1 MSPLTIFS
9 QILDLL
15 PYSMLLWTILLWPG
29 FTGCCRK
36 EKRPVINSAEQ
47 KTANEATKA
56 SKVEGNSTESLEKS
70 SNKVSKQ
77 VTVPGIVSS
86 PNAKSG
92 EGTRNNPI
100 VMPTQLSSLPYESI
114 TSQNNKDS
122 TEFNGNSSSRK
133 ATKDGRSREEDATEE
148 TQVATELD
156 NQVDLNDFILKAAEN
171 QIVVH
176 PSLVK
181 KKGNI
186 DASMFRSRTKEEIM
200 ELEAAMKSDH
210 ESELEK
216 DIQKEMS
223 KQKPKIKW
231 GDSKCVV
238 FETSTQLTYDDDEV
252 IEEPDLYE

>member
-1 MSPLTIFS
+1 MRFERVRQPRELT
-9 QILDLL
+9 
-15 PYSMLLWTILLWPG
+15 
-29 FTGCCRK
+29 
-36 EKRPVINSAEQ
+36 V
-47 KTANEATKA
+47 
-56 SKVEGNSTESLEKS
+56 VENRSEYEIARGR
-70 SNKVSKQ
+70 
-77 VTVPGIVSS
+77 
-86 PNAKSG
+86 
-92 EGTRNNPI
+92 TRLNY
-100 VMPTQLSSLPYESI
+100 LYL
-114 TSQNNKDS
+114 K
-122 TEFNGNSSSRK
+122 RK

-186 DASMFRSRTKEEIM
+186 DVSMFRSRTKEEIM